1 MTIFSQG
8 EGLIMLILYGLL
20 MVFIS
25 IYILKPSNT
34 KDNYLVADRNV
45 GFWQSGFSVAATWIW
60 APALFIAT
68 QKAYQQGIA
77 GLFWFTVP
85 NIACLI
91 IFSYFAIKLREMFP
105 KGYTLSQFIL
115 QTYSPRVQKLYL
127 VELIGLAI
135 CQFAVQLLAGGA
147 VISYLT
153 GLDFFLVTLILT
165 GIAFAYSFISGIRAS
180 ILTDYWQ
187 MWLILGVVVVI
198 VPWIV
203 GAGGGFETIWNGLGG
218 ISGQYRNPFNFDVF
232 YGFGI
237 AVTIGLLAGPFG
249 DQSFW
254 QRAFSIK
261 EGQVKKAFYTSA
273 IVFGIVPILTGLI
286 GFVAAGLGI
295 DSNGNAQ
302 LINVITAQQ
311 LLPVWVLVHFTI
323 MLLSGLVST
332 LDSSLCAISSL
343 TGHDI
348 ATMFKSENTM
358 WYAKIGMMFLAV
370 FGLVIANIPDMKI
383 LYLFLFYGT
392 LRASTLL
399 PTVLTIWKGKLSE
412 SGVFWGIC
420 TALFVGA
427 PMMAY
432 GNFGG
437 GLHFQVWGA
446 IFTCLSSGAIAWFMT
461 DANIKE
467 KTLR

>member
-8 EGLIMLILYGLL
+8 EGLIMLVLYGLL
-20 MVFIS
+20 MVMVS
-25 IYILKPSNT
+25 IYILKPSTT

-68 QKAYQQGIA
+68 QKAYEQGIA

-91 IFSYFAIKLREMFP
+91 IFAYFAIKLREMFP

-115 QTYSPRVQKLYL
+115 KTYSPRVQKLYL

-218 ISGQYRNPFNFDVF
+218 ISGEYRNPFNFEVF

-254 QRAFSIK
+254 QRTFSIK

-273 IVFGIVPILTGLI
+273 VVFGIVPVLTGLI

-295 DSNGNAQ
+295 NAGGNAQ

-311 LLPVWVLVHFTI
+311 LLPVWVLVPFTI

-348 ATMFKSENTM
+348 AEMFKSKNTM
-358 WYAKIGMMFLAV
+358 WYAKIGMMFLAI

-437 GLHFQVWGA
+437 GLHFKVWGA
-446 IFTCLSSGAIAWFMT
+446 IFTCVSSGAIAWIFT
-461 DANIKE
+461 NANTK
-467 KTLR
+467 KKALR